1 MTTDCFSAKINNALH
16 VKGWLLKFILIVLLQ
31 SRYTLGKPNG
41 FFFDQ
46 YRQNGFGLLKRIIRS
61 GSSSV
66 SDTETRMIISEIE
79 NTGSGL
85 KWSAK
90 NTRSLMQILTVNDI
104 KQHKWIVCQRANVVM
119 LGLRLKKNNRIRFAV
134 KLRNDLL
141 LSHRNFSGCAINP
154 NTTDIRYFRVE
165 NFDNENYLLLKH
177 IESNKYLQVNRTTKE
192 INFTIREHATPWLF
206 HRIHEVA

>member
-1 MTTDCFSAKINNALH
+1 MTINCFSAKFNNALH

-46 YRQNGFGLLKRIIRS
+46 YRQNGFRLLKRIIRS

-79 NTGSGL
+79 NTRSGL

-119 LGLRLKKNNRIRFAV
+119 LGLRLKKNNGIRFAV

-154 NTTDIRYFRVE
+154 NTTDLRYFQME
-165 NFDNENYLLLKH
+165 NSGSEYYTFLKH
-177 IESNKYLQVNRTTKE
+177 IESNKYLQVNQTSKE
-192 INFTIREHATPWLF
+192 INFTIREHASLWLLNG
-206 HRIHEVA
+206 IHEVA